1 MCGRLNFGPRPC
13 QTHPTRA
20 APASKPIISA
30 PIIANTARRTRPTSA
45 IDVSLRREGDA
56 QSSQKAGSF
65 APATG
70 RRPARISSPLSS
82 HSHSGP
88 AFWQRTTKPCCRP
101 TTEGRGSLAPLQNRH
116 DVDAADIAGHQRVI
130 SLDREPLMVRDRK
143 PGLRQHVRLAHVIL
157 RRRGKQSA
165 APGPSADFRGVDR
178 HRFRDSHSAARSS

>member
-1 MCGRLNFGPRPC
+1 MAASTSDPDHVRHTRRAPRPQASLLFPRLLS
-13 QTHPTRA
+13 QTPRGELDP
-20 APASKPIISA
+20 PARSMFLYGERVML
-30 PIIANTARRTRPTSA
+30 NQVRR
-45 IDVSLRREGDA
+45 
-56 QSSQKAGSF
+56 AGSF

-178 HRFRDSHSAARSS
+178 HRFGIATVSPPS